1 MTSSKTIMTG
11 VAVLATLALP
21 FAAGAANKLVV
32 NGVDGVTP
40 VMTVAD
46 TGAVT
51 AVSVT
56 AGQMDTVKTWPAKLT
71 TNLLG
76 TYTSYGDGSRLT
88 VRSAMGTA
96 SSPAAST
103 AGLLG
108 NVNFR
113 GYGNTKFSDSALG
126 VISGVAEA
134 VFTDSSQPT
143 SLTFGTTPVNTVAAT
158 EKLRITG
165 DGRLRL
171 SNQPAAPA
179 NNAPCT
185 AGELV
190 LDAAGG
196 YLYLCTATN
205 SWKRAAFSSY

>member
-1 MTSSKTIMTG
+1 MRKPKTIMTG

-21 FAAGAANKLVV
+21 LVAGAENKLVV
-32 NGVDGVTP
+32 IGTDGVTP

-51 AVSVT
+51 AT
-56 AGQMDTVKTWPAKLT
+56 QLDTVKTWPGKLT

-96 SSPAAST
+96 SIPLPST

-113 GYGNTKFSDSALG
+113 GYGNTKFSDAALG

-134 VFTDSSQPT
+134 AFTDSSQPT
-143 SLTFGTTPVNTVAAT
+143 SLTFGTTAVNTVAAT
-158 EKLRITG
+158 EKLRIAG

-171 SNQPAAPA
+171 SNQPSAPA
-179 NNAPCT
+179 NNAACT
-185 AGELV
+185 TGELI
-190 LDAAGG
+190 LDAANG

-205 SWKRAAFSSY
+205 TWKRTVFSSY